1 MSGFVHLV
9 GAGPG
14 DPELLTL
21 RARRLLDATDA
32 VVHDRLIAPALLRT
46 IAPGI
51 RRYAVGKAGGRP
63 STSQEEI
70 TELLVRLARAGLD
83 VVRLKGG
90 DPFVFGRGGE
100 EALAMLA
107 AGVAFDVVPAVT
119 AGIAGPAA
127 AGIPVTHRGLAR
139 SVVFVTG
146 ESDPSAGGDPVDWAA
161 VAAIDTVVVFMAG
174 RNAAVV
180 AGRLIDAGRP
190 PTTPAALIVDA
201 TLPGQ
206 EVLRVDLGTLR
217 RRGAGATGG
226 RPTLLVIG
234 EVVALGAELAG
245 HGGLA
250 RPAILAALAAAGPR
264 DEIERIDRITDAVS
278 AAVR

>member
-21 RARRLLDATDA
+21 RARRLLDETDA
-32 VVHDRLIAPALLRT
+32 VVHDRLIAPALLGT

-63 STSQEEI
+63 STSTRQEEI
-70 TELLVRLARAGLD
+70 TDLLIRLARAGLD

-146 ESDPSAGGDPVDWAA
+146 ETDPSAGGDLVDWAA
-161 VAAIDTVVVFMAG
+161 VAAIDTVVVFMAA
-174 RNAAVV
+174 RNAAEI
-180 AGRLIDAGRP
+180 AGRLIDAGRR

-201 TLPGQ
+201 TLPDQ
-206 EVLRVDLGTLR
+206 DIARLDLGTLR
-217 RRGAGATGG
+217 RRGAGRTDG
-226 RPTLLVIG
+226 RPTLLVVG
-234 EVVALGAELAG
+234 EVVGLGAELAG
-245 HGGLA
+245 LARSGGLNG
-250 RPAILAALAAAGPR
+250 PAILAALEAADVVTAG
-264 DEIERIDRITDAVS
+264 
-278 AAVR
+278 VR